1 MLLFTTDE
9 EFAVVQLENGEIRG
23 VSCSYSLQLLELYLE
38 SGVFTCCGTETKE
51 MRVYIPANLRKLI
64 FNLV

>member
-51 MRVYIPANLRKLI
+51 MRVY
-64 FNLV
+64 